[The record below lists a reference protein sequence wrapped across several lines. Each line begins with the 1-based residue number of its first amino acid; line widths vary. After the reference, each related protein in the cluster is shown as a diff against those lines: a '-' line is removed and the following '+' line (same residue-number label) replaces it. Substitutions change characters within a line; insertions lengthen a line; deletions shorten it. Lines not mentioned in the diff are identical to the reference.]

1 MSLVERIKTVTPEN
15 ILKLTDQELREC
27 YFSRQKS
34 TYSKIL
40 STVKSVYKL
49 ELVPANSS
57 KEKIVNSMK
66 KISPFS
72 IGSNLYFISLLP
84 RVCIAWFVKRYFL
97 NFINTMFFNI

>member
-57 KEKIVNSMK
+57 KEEIVNSMK
-66 KISPFS
+66 KISPFQS
-72 IGSNLYFISLLP
+72 VATYILFPCSL
-84 RVCIAWFVKRYFL
+84 AFVL
-97 NFINTMFFNI
+97 LGL